1 MPTHCNYIPSRHR
14 GACTTKTAALNFERV
29 NDTKTVPDRTWPPLP
44 LDSWEDTYATLH
56 MWTQIVGKLA
66 LKLSPLTN
74 HYWNTALQV
83 TSHGLATLPL
93 TAEDRAVTLTFDF
106 FADQLLF
113 ECSDG
118 RGASISLESRP
129 VAEFYRLA
137 MEILV
142 RLDIRARI
150 WTMPVEVPNPIRF
163 DADQIHRSYDPAAA
177 RACWQVLV
185 QTKRVLE
192 RFRSRFVGKTSP
204 VHFWWG
210 SFDLAH
216 TRFSGRPAPVHPG
229 GIPNLSDT
237 VTREAYSH
245 ECISVGW
252 WPGGRTTPISEPAFY
267 AYAYPEPPGCP
278 AAVIGPA
285 AATYDL
291 RMHEWILPYEAVRL
305 APDPDAALLTFAQR
319 TYEAAA
325 ALGGWPRTLLERTP
339 EDFARLE
346 TA

>member
-1 MPTHCNYIPSRHR
+1 
-14 GACTTKTAALNFERV
+14 
-29 NDTKTVPDRTWPPLP
+29 
-44 LDSWEDTYATLH
+44 

-66 LKLSPLTN
+66 LRLSPLTN

-93 TAEDRAVTLTFDF
+93 TAGHRTITVTFDF
-106 FADQLLF
+106 VADQLLF

-118 RGASISLESRP
+118 RGASISLEPRP
-129 VAEFYRLA
+129 VAEFYRLV
-137 MEILV
+137 MEALE
-142 RLDIRARI
+142 RLNVRARI

-163 DADQIHRSYDPAAA
+163 DADQVHRSYDPAAA

-185 QTKRVLE
+185 QTKRVLD
-192 RFRSRFVGKTSP
+192 RFRSRFVGKASP

-237 VTREAYSH
+237 VTRESYSH

-278 AAVIGPA
+278 VAVIGPA

-291 RMHEWILPYEAVRL
+291 RMHEWILPYEAVRQ
-305 APDPDAALLTFAQR
+305 APDPDDALLTFAQR

-325 ALGGWPRTLLERTP
+325 DLGGWPRALLERT
-339 EDFARLE
+339 R
-346 TA
+346 